1 MGAWYHGSSPD
12 RAQTTDPPEDA
23 VVLEEGVSL
32 PVGSI
37 TGRGQEEGGQAR
49 T

>member
-1 MGAWYHGSSPD
+1 MGAWYHGSFPD